1 VTFTYAAF
9 ATDRD
14 RVRFHLGDTDASA
27 PKFSDEEIDGVLAE
41 CDGSYK
47 RATLACIRNLIARL
61 SQPDFKAD
69 WLSVTNGAALAS
81 WRRLYSEKAD
91 EFGLAAG
98 RVTTS
103 GVTHVVRADS
113 DMTGWGE

>member
-1 VTFTYAAF
+1 MTFTYSPI

-27 PKFSDEEIDGVLAE
+27 PKFSDEEIDGVLVE
-41 CDGSYK
+41 CDGKYK
-47 RATLACIRNLIARL
+47 QAVLACIRNLVARL

-69 WLSVTNGAALAS
+69 WLQVTSGDAIAS
-81 WRRLYSEKAD
+81 WRTLYSEKAG

-98 RVTTS
+98 RSFTS
-103 GVTHVVRADS
+103 GVTNVTRS
-113 DMTGWGE
+113 DWKTETDE